1 MVFYIEKICEFYSKI
16 SKTKFTILRHS
27 NVFGPYDTFDLNKS
41 HVCAATIK
49 KVIDSNTNK
58 VKVWGNGR
66 EGRDLLF
73 VYDLVE
79 AIRLSIKTTYI
90 EGPLKDLKTQWLF
103 EKLESKKTKIIFNVS
118 FEFQKF
124 FHQKLAE
131 IFFGLIEKKMVD
143 SFKKRADKILD

>member
-1 MVFYIEKICEFYSKI
+1 MKSSQQEIIINHSAKDLFKIVLDIEKYSEFIPWCKEIIIKSKSDNEMLADMI
-16 SKTKFTILRHS
+16 VSYKYFLPQTFT
-27 NVFGPYDTFDLNKS
+27 S
-41 HVCAATIK
+41 HVIF
-49 KVIDSNTNK
+49 DS
-58 VKVWGNGR
+58 
-66 EGRDLLF
+66 
-73 VYDLVE
+73 
-79 AIRLSIKTTYI
+79 IRLSIKTTYI